1 MATFAQECL
10 IIICVHDQRLL
21 LCSIHYTVYSSW
33 IREDKQCAW
42 AAAAHPFQTW
52 GLDLQTLI
60 ISIQYTGKMIYTLH
74 I

>member
-21 LCSIHYTVYSSW
+21 LCSIQLGVEKTNSV
-33 IREDKQCAW
+33 Q
-42 AAAAHPFQTW
+42 AAAPPPPFQTW